1 MNLKDKGLS
10 DSFSKI
16 RVFIPLSRLSMYS
29 AACKSAAM
37 LLILIISVKSY
48 VCVKQGKYGFKLS
61 NFFFFCCTF
70 VGQKMGNWRL
80 GEERL
85 EKDLDRVE
93 FDGGGSGCGG
103 E

>member
-1 MNLKDKGLS
+1 MNLKGKGLS

-70 VGQKMGNWRL
+70 VGQKREFGDW
-80 GEERL
+80 ERRGWKKTWT
-85 EKDLDRVE
+85 E
-93 FDGGGSGCGG
+93 
-103 E
+103 

>member
-1 MNLKDKGLS
+1 MNLKGKGLS

-48 VCVKQGKYGFKLS
+48 VCVKQGKYGLKLS

-70 VGQKMGNWRL
+70 VGQKNGKLETGR
-80 GEERL
+80 GEAGKRPGPS
-85 EKDLDRVE
+85 